1 MNFHRILDIDLPPGQ
16 SAFLWGA
23 RKTGKTTFL
32 KNKFP
37 DSLRFDF
44 LKTDTFLEYLK
55 APSLLRERILAK
67 DESRLRQPIILDEVQ
82 KVPHILDE
90 VHWLIENRGLSFVLC
105 GSSARKL
112 KRGHANLLGG
122 RAWRYQMAPLT
133 FAETGECNL
142 LRILNQGLIPSH
154 YMAREANYRKSLKAY
169 VSDYLIEEVFQ
180 EGLTRN
186 IQAFSRFFDALGHCQ
201 GGLINYANIARDC
214 GVDAKTVREYFFI
227 LEDTLV
233 GSMLYPYTRRKS
245 RDIITQMPK
254 FYLFDVGVGG
264 YLSRRIVLE
273 EKGEQ
278 FGRAF
283 EHFIH
288 MELQAYNHYAEKDM
302 DIRYWRTKAGQEV
315 DFILGDEICIEV
327 KGTDLVKPSDLKGI
341 VAFKEECRPG
351 KSIVVCNEK
360 EPRLYGDIRIIP
372 WRMFLEEL
380 WNGDIVK

>member
-1 MNFHRILDIDLPPGQ
+1 MNFQRILDIDLPPGQ

-23 RKTGKTTFL
+23 RKSGKTTFL
-32 KNKFP
+32 KNKYP
-37 DSLRFDF
+37 DNLRFDF
-44 LKTDTFLEYLK
+44 LKTDTYLEYLK
-55 APSLLRERILAK
+55 TPSLLRERILAK
-67 DESRLRQPIILDEVQ
+67 DESHLRQPIILDEVQ

-122 RAWRYQMAPLT
+122 RAWRYHMHPLT
-133 FAETGECNL
+133 FAETGESNL

-154 YMAREANYRKSLKAY
+154 YLASEANYRKSLKAY
-169 VSDYLIEEVFQ
+169 TSDYLIEEVFQ

-201 GGLINYANIARDC
+201 GEMINYANIARDC
-214 GVDAKTVREYFFI
+214 GVDAKTVREYFYI

-233 GSMLYPYTRRKS
+233 GSMLYPYSKRKS
-245 RDIITQMPK
+245 REIITQMPK

-273 EKGEQ
+273 EKGEH

-283 EHFIH
+283 EHFIY
-288 MELQAYNHYAEKDM
+288 MELQAYNHYAEKNM
-302 DIRYWRTKAGQEV
+302 DIRYWRTKAGHEV
-315 DFILGDEICIEV
+315 DFVLGDEICIEV
-327 KGTDLVKPSDLKGI
+327 KGTDMVKSADLKGI
-341 VAFKEECRPG
+341 VAFKDENNPLRA
-351 KSIVVCNEK
+351 IVVCNEK
-360 EPRLYGDIRIIP
+360 EPRLSGDIRIMP
-372 WRMFLEEL
+372 WRLFLEEL
-380 WNGDIVK
+380 WSGDIVK

>member
-1 MNFHRILDIDLPPGQ
+1 
-16 SAFLWGA
+16 
-23 RKTGKTTFL
+23 
-32 KNKFP
+32 
-37 DSLRFDF
+37 
-44 LKTDTFLEYLK
+44 
-55 APSLLRERILAK
+55 
-67 DESRLRQPIILDEVQ
+67 
-82 KVPHILDE
+82 
-90 VHWLIENRGLSFVLC
+90 
-105 GSSARKL
+105 
-112 KRGHANLLGG
+112 
-122 RAWRYQMAPLT
+122 LT

-154 YMAREANYRKSLKAY
+154 YLASEANYRKSLKAY

-201 GGLINYANIARDC
+201 GELINYANIARDC

-233 GSMLYPYTRRKS
+233 GSMLYPYTKRKS

-288 MELQAYNHYAEKDM
+288 MELQAYNHYSEKDM
-302 DIRYWRTKAGQEV
+302 DIRYWRTKAGHEV

-327 KGTDLVKPSDLKGI
+327 KGIDLVKPSNLKGI

-360 EPRLYGDIRIIP
+360 EPRLCGDIRIIP

-380 WNGDIVK
+380 WNGDIVA

>member
-1 MNFHRILDIDLPPGQ
+1 MSFHRILEINLPPGQ

-23 RKTGKTTFL
+23 RKTGKTTYL
-32 KNKFP
+32 KNTFP
-37 DSLRFDF
+37 NSLRFDF

-55 APSLLRERILAK
+55 SPSLLRERILAK
-67 DESRLRQPIILDEVQ
+67 DGSLLNQPIILDEVQ

-90 VHWLIENRGLSFVLC
+90 VHWLIENRELSFILC

-142 LRILNQGLIPSH
+142 LRILNQGMIPSH
-154 YMAREANYRKSLKAY
+154 YQANEANCRKSLKAY
-169 VSDYLIEEVFQ
+169 ISDYLIEEVFQ

-186 IQAFSRFFDALGHCQ
+186 IQAFSRFFDTLGHCQ
-201 GGLINYANIARDC
+201 GELINYANIARDC
-214 GVDAKTVREYFFI
+214 GVDAKTVREYFYI

-233 GSMLYPYTRRKS
+233 GSMLYPYTKRKS
-245 RDIITQMPK
+245 REIITQMPK

-264 YLSRRIVLE
+264 YLSRRMVLD

-283 EHFIH
+283 EQFIH

-315 DFILGDEICIEV
+315 DFVLGGQVCIEV
-327 KGTDLVKPSDLKGI
+327 KGTDMVKPSDLRGI
-341 VAFKEECRPG
+341 AAFKEECRPSM
-351 KSIVVCNEK
+351 SIVVCNEK
-360 EPRLYGDIRIIP
+360 EPRLCGDIRIVP
-372 WRMFLEEL
+372 WRLFLEEL